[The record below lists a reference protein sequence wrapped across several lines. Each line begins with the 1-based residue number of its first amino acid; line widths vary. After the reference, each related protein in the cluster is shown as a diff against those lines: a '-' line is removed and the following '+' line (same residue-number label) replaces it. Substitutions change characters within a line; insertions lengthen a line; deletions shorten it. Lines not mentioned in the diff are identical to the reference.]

1 MTTDLCSERYKR
13 LLSWM
18 NGYDI
23 SFSAIAEQLGISV
36 SGARF
41 TCKGETCPIAHHR
54 KLLAL
59 GFPPELLPFPL
70 NKPRGRQRK
79 IPKFPTLSSEQ
90 QTGLPSDS

>member
-23 SFSAIAEQLGISV
+23 SFSAIAEQLGISTP
-36 SGARF
+36 GARF
-41 TCKGETCPIAHHR
+41 TCQGETCPTAHHQ

-59 GFPPELLPFPL
+59 GFPAELLPFPL
-70 NKPRGRQRK
+70 DKPRGRQRK
-79 IPKFPTLSSEQ
+79 IPKFPALSAVQ
-90 QTGLPSDS
+90 QTGLLSDG